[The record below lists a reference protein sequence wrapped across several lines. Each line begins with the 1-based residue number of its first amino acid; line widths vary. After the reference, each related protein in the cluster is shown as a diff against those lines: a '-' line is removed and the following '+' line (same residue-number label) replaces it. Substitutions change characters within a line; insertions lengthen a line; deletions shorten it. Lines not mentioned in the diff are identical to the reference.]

1 MLEKTSARS
10 RRHRFLA
17 LLWLTTLGWGG
28 LYGGV
33 GWLLWRQGIAGWGM
47 LHSVLF
53 GASIVLGG
61 VALVCW
67 RAAFASRPQTRRRW
81 KALRPEQIAELS
93 PSDFEA
99 YVADRLFA
107 QRGYRVHNTRDTK
120 DGGIDVLIT
129 DRLGQKAIAQCKR
142 YSNTVGAGVVR
153 ELYGTMIHEQAAFAY
168 LVTSGAISKDARKW
182 AQGKPIELIDGKE
195 LEGLSK

>member
-1 MLEKTSARS
+1 MLEKNSARS

-17 LLWLTTLGWGG
+17 ILWLATLGWMG
-28 LYGGV
+28 LYGRV
-33 GWLLWRQGIAGWGM
+33 GWLLWQNGLARWGM
-47 LHSVLF
+47 LESVLF
-53 GASIVLGG
+53 AASIVLGG
-61 VALVCW
+61 GILLCW
-67 RAAFASRPQTRRRW
+67 RAVFASRPQTRRRW
-81 KALRPEQIAELS
+81 KALRQEKIAELS
-93 PSDFEA
+93 PSEFEA